1 MCWRPGSS
9 WLPPVRIDIRI
20 VQIYP
25 LPDGLV
31 RELGRYDILLFAEE
45 CVATGGI
52 GQQLQAALLT
62 AGWHG
67 RFIHRAVTT
76 NKIDHADVSRLKV
89 QLGLDAAALRKSWED
104 LYLKIRLDQY
114 LCQNGLAQSR
124 ERAKALIMA
133 GVGVCQRAEMRQGGR
148 HDPGRCQGRGTR
160 P

>member
-1 MCWRPGSS
+1 MISYGSETADV
-9 WLPPVRIDIRI
+9 LETGQQLAAAGQAVDVYKL

-104 LYLKIRLDQY
+104 L
-114 LCQNGLAQSR
+114 
-124 ERAKALIMA
+124 
-133 GVGVCQRAEMRQGGR
+133 
-148 HDPGRCQGRGTR
+148 
-160 P
+160 